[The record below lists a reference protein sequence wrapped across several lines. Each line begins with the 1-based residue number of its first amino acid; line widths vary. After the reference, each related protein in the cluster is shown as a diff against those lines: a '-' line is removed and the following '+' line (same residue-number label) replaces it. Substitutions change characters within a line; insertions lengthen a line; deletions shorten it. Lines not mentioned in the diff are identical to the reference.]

1 MTIRTFSAEIDDT
14 AYVKVGSNVII
25 FEVVERV
32 VGDVRIVVRD
42 VGDPGP
48 NINTDQFRPLD
59 GTYTRDAGVERVL
72 EAGATYLF
80 RLINEDTSNTSAI
93 TSTAT
98 WYQGPLSVDL

>member
-1 MTIRTFSAEIDDT
+1 MTIL
-14 AYVKVGSNVII
+14 SNVTTSNAG
-25 FEVVERV
+25 VPVGPRV
-32 VGDVRIVVRD
+32 YSLGGSGVG
-42 VGDPGP
+42 
-48 NINTDQFRPLD
+48 NTVIAAS
-59 GTYTRDAGVERVL
+59 TRGAGVERVL